1 MIFVA
6 PEERNLELIRIT
18 RSNWRQ
24 LQVVLFGES
33 LENLLP
39 SIRSSRTPDLSI
51 IFNPSSPSQSR
62 E

>member
-24 LQVVLFGES
+24 LQVLFGES

-51 IFNPSSPSQSR
+51 IFNPSFPSQSR

>member
-24 LQVVLFGES
+24 LQVLFGES

-39 SIRSSRTPDLSI
+39 SILV
-51 IFNPSSPSQSR
+51 
-62 E
+62 